1 MTNLVYKGRILTASL
16 VLVVSFS
23 GWAQAQASR
32 SMSLAERVAALERQA
47 GAGAAVEPGQSNVM
61 VDLLNRI
68 DQLQREVQDLRAVVE
83 QQQFELESSQ
93 RRQRDQYLDLDQ
105 RLSALGSGSSAQPA
119 YAASRPPVSQP
130 APSNAAIG
138 SQTPPATTTEPD
150 VAAASALPEVR
161 APIDADLQTSAI
173 DASVSPEPVAFV
185 DPAQEKAAY
194 DAAFNELKNGRYAAA
209 ARSFS
214 AFVQSYPSSEFSDN
228 AQYWLGEAY
237 YVTGNYRIALESFQN
252 LLNRY
257 PDSTKVSD
265 ALLKIGYAQYEL
277 KEWAAAEHA
286 LKDVVETYPGTTV
299 ARLAEGRLRAMRL
312 EGHIQ

>member
-1 MTNLVYKGRILTASL
+1 MTKLDSKGRILTASL
-16 VLVVSFS
+16 VLAVSFS
-23 GWAQAQASR
+23 GWANAQASR
-32 SMSLAERVAALERQA
+32 SMSLAERVAVLERQMGS
-47 GAGAAVEPGQSNVM
+47 GASVEPAQSNVM
-61 VDLLNRI
+61 VDMLNRI
-68 DQLQREVQDLRAVVE
+68 DQLQREVQELRAVVE
-83 QQQFELESSQ
+83 QQQFELEASQ

-105 RLSALGSGSSAQPA
+105 RLSSVGGGATGQSSAFTSSPT
-119 YAASRPPVSQP
+119 RPVQS
-130 APSNAAIG
+130 
-138 SQTPPATTTEPD
+138 D
-150 VAAASALPEVR
+150 VAPLAEQTASPQTTPDNAVVSSQLPEVR
-161 APIDADLQTSAI
+161 PPVEADLQTSAI
-173 DASVSPEPVAFV
+173 DASVAPAAVAFV

-194 DAAFNELKNGRYAAA
+194 DAAFNELKNGRYASA

-214 AFVQSYPSSEFSDN
+214 AFVQSYPDSEFSDN

-257 PDSTKVSD
+257 PDSTKVAD

-286 LKDVVETYPGTTV
+286 LTDVVETYPGTTV